1 MIVDRV
7 KATMSYTHNL
17 GNYESL
23 KLEVGLEAT
32 ISPEESPEAAVVSL
46 VTECD
51 RLVGQELD
59 AKLRRVGRAGE
70 VQISKM
76 GR

>member
-7 KATMSYTHNL
+7 KTSMSYTHNL

-23 KLEVGLEAT
+23 KIEVAVEAS
-32 ISPEESPEAAVVSL
+32 ILPEESPQAAINHL
-46 VTECD
+46 MTECD
-51 RLVGQELD
+51 RMVGEELQ

-70 VQISKM
+70 VQISKF
-76 GR
+76 